1 MKWGYGFM
9 LNETEV
15 AGRRSAGA
23 GAWSGLYNTFFSID
37 PSSQTACIIMMQM
50 LPVYNEAALAV
61 FDTFER
67 AVYSAAS

>member
-1 MKWGYGFM
+1 MKWGYGLM
-9 LNETEV
+9 VNETEV

-37 PSSQTACIIMMQM
+37 PARDTASVVMMQM

-61 FDTFER
+61 FDKFER
-67 AVYSAAS
+67 AVYSDAS